1 MKCVILPLAFVLVLI
16 AFTPPRVLAQS
27 APMYDIVINGGRV
40 IDPETKLDAR
50 RSIGIIGGT
59 IAAISTKRLMG
70 KRMINATGW
79 IVAPGFIDLHSHGQS
94 IVADRMQVFDGVTT
108 ALELDAGTAA
118 VKEWYDTQAQT
129 GRVLNYG
136 MAAGWNP
143 ADSAATPTLA
153 RLEQGLQDGA
163 PGIGIDSGDLATATL
178 RPIYALAAK
187 YKVPVFQCTGN
198 KAATVQQIITLAA
211 ATGSSAH
218 LCYAGSADVSTVTNL
233 VLQARE
239 KGLPITLE
247 THTYGPC
254 DTAAA
259 AAQIAATARNNGG
272 NSVRYPLYITSARNN
287 HYTETPIDAYID
299 DALVLLPGASIGS
312 GGKPW
317 IDANTGQPVDAYM
330 WPLPVNAY
338 APPAGAGTYTRL
350 LGYWV
355 RERKALS
362 LSEAISK
369 SSLLPARIMER
380 AVPQLR
386 KKGRLQKGMDADLI
400 VFDPGTVRSMAS
412 TVYPY
417 RPAAGVKCV
426 IINGVT
432 VITNGEL
439 ELTRPGKAI
448 RRAVAETRLNGRTAA
463 E

>member
-1 MKCVILPLAFVLVLI
+1 MKCVTLPLAFILVLT
-16 AFTPPRVLAQS
+16 AFTTPRLLAQP
-27 APMYDIVINGGRV
+27 APLYDIVINGGRV

-50 RSIGIIGGT
+50 RSIGIIGGA
-59 IAAISTKRLMG
+59 IAVISTKRLLG
-70 KRMINATGW
+70 KRMINAAGW

-94 IVADRMQVFDGVTT
+94 IAADRMQVFDGVTT
-108 ALELDAGTAA
+108 ALQLDAGTAA
-118 VKEWYDTQAQT
+118 VKEWYDTQAQS

-136 MAAGWNP
+136 MAAAWN
-143 ADSAATPTLA
+143 ASDSAAAPTLA
-153 RLEQGLQDGA
+153 RLEQGLRDGA
-163 PGIGIDSGDLATATL
+163 PGIGIDSGNHAPDVL

-187 YKVPVFQCTGN
+187 YKVPVFQCTGDQV
-198 KAATVQQIITLAA
+198 ATIQQIITLAA
-211 ATGSSAH
+211 ATGCNTH
-218 LCYAGSADVSTVTNL
+218 LCYTGSRDITAVKDL

-247 THTYGPC
+247 THTYGAC

-272 NSVRYPLYITSARNN
+272 NSIRYPLYLTSSKNSR
-287 HYTETPIDAYID
+287 YTEAPIDAYID
-299 DALVLLPGASIGS
+299 DSLVLLPGASIGS

-317 IDANTGQPVDAYM
+317 IDVNTGQPVDPYM
-330 WPLPVNAY
+330 WPLSVSAF
-338 APPAGAGTYTRL
+338 APPAGAGTFTRL

-369 SSLLPARIMER
+369 SSLLPARIMEKS
-380 AVPQLR
+380 VPQLR

-412 TVYPY
+412 SVYPY

-439 ELTRPGKAI
+439 ELSRPGKAI
-448 RRAVAETRLNGRTAA
+448 RRTVTE
-463 E
+463 